1 MPKLPSTQHKLDRV
15 RRPRVQI
22 TYDVETNGSM
32 VKKELPFVL
41 GVMADL
47 SGHPDPDK
55 DHEPLI
61 DREFV
66 EINRDTFDRVMAAIG
81 PRLSMRVSNQIQKD
95 GTKLSAVLNFKT
107 LDDFEPENIVRNVE
121 PLRKLLEARERL
133 ADLKTKVVSNDKLDA
148 VLQKVIQTTDDL
160 RKKSATGGGL
170 VAEPQEPT
178 PTGGEE

>member
-55 DHEPLI
+55 FHPPLA

-66 EINRDTFDRVMAAIG
+66 EINRDTFNAVMAGIG
-81 PRLSMRVSNQIQKD
+81 PRLSLRVPNQIQKD
-95 GTKLSAVLNFKT
+95 GTKISAVLNFKT
-107 LDDFEPENIVRNVE
+107 IDDFEPENVVRNVE

-133 ADLKTKVVSNDKLDA
+133 ADLKTKVVSNNKLDA
-148 VLQKVIQTTDDL
+148 VLQRVIGREDL
-160 RKKSATGGGL
+160 KQKAVTGDAPA
-170 VAEPQEPT
+170 AEPQNPT
-178 PTGGEE
+178 PTGEEN